1 MASAF
6 TVYVLVAVS
15 MLRASDGTEY
25 ELTVLPGAY
34 MSSEKCEIAR
44 FFLERDE
51 GSGTPRQ
58 ARCQPVLVENL
69 GEGGQ
74 QRGPKSASRKK
85 EPDRMTDPA
94 RVGRKR
100 AQQQEHSHAQPDAE

>member
-44 FFLERDE
+44 FFL
-51 GSGTPRQ
+51 
-58 ARCQPVLVENL
+58 
-69 GEGGQ
+69 
-74 QRGPKSASRKK
+74 
-85 EPDRMTDPA
+85 
-94 RVGRKR
+94 
-100 AQQQEHSHAQPDAE
+100 

>member
-1 MASAF
+1 MAAPF

-15 MLRASDGTEY
+15 LMRASDGTEY

-44 FFLERDE
+44 FFLERDDK
-51 GSGTPRQ
+51 GSGTHRQ

-69 GEGGQ
+69 GEGVQ
-74 QRGPKSASRKK
+74 QRGPKSESRKK
-85 EPDRMTDPA
+85 EPDRMTAKD
-94 RVGRKR
+94 GREGKKR
-100 AQQQEHSHAQPDAE
+100 AKQQEQIGR